1 MSSGQ
6 AGGDAVAAAQA
17 RRVLVYVWD
26 RCMRLLHPFM
36 PFLTETLWQ
45 LTPHTGTSIMLADWP
60 VPRDT
65 TEPLAMDPN
74 AVATFE
80 ALQTLVRAVRNARAE
95 YNVEPGKKVAALV
108 RASPAFKE
116 AVEGEAAALVLLGRL
131 DAGLLQ
137 VIGFDD
143 APPSEQAVHLVIA
156 DGLDVWLP
164 MSGLVDTEKERA
176 RLTKQADKLKIIQNY
191 DRIIRH
197 LKKQGTIKKI
207 FERYFGKGN
216 YSL

>member
-1 MSSGQ
+1 
-6 AGGDAVAAAQA
+6 
-17 RRVLVYVWD
+17 
-26 RCMRLLHPFM
+26 MRLLHPFM

-60 VPRDT
+60 VPRDAT
-65 TEPLAMDPN
+65 GPLAMDPN

-137 VIGFDD
+137 VIGFDA

-176 RLTKQADKLKIIQNY
+176 RLTKQADKLTKDIAV
-191 DRIIRH
+191 
-197 LKKQGTIKKI
+197 LQGRLTSQGFVDKAPAEKV
-207 FERYFGKGN
+207 EKVRADAADKAEQLAAVQK
-216 YSL
+216 SLAELG